1 MESNSINIGWNK
13 YETAILIDAY
23 IQVKEGKLLRKDAIA
38 DVSKRLRDRMKKIGM
53 TISDTYRNEN
63 GISLQ
68 MSAIGNAMGIE
79 SNGISHISNIFRE
92 IINLYQEDP
101 AKFNQLLSIA
111 NEIYPLIPCVT
122 SSVKLLKNDEIHY
135 NIQQE
140 LFDTIEE
147 EPEVKYTNSKIKHIL
162 ETRFLNG
169 YRLGSHIET
178 KKFLRYY
185 HEEYGYELN
194 INVEDI
200 DAVVKS
206 CGIVHESRVYLPSLM
221 LQEEVKQEL
230 VKYIDECFNDG
241 KDCIYY
247 SILFEKFH
255 NYFLDSQIYDDT
267 MLRDY
272 LYYIYLYHIGKN
284 KWYFK
289 STYFSNKNDA
299 EEDILANVVEYVKEK
314 GIIVSEDEV
323 VEGLSHLPEQSVRRA
338 FNERRNGLISCGKQQ
353 RFHID
358 NFVISNEELS
368 IVEEI
373 IEKAI
378 NLSMYISFG
387 ELLEDMRSQVPSII
401 DNNAIFTEIGI
412 RKVIAIKLEDK
423 FSFANNLISSKDNPI
438 STEDAFC
445 ALAKREYFTNDD
457 VNKLG
462 YDCDSLPNVYIDL
475 LLQYSVRINENEYV
489 TKSKVSFDIDNT
501 DKVLSRII
509 TKDYIAINDI
519 ETLSVLPDCGYPWTS
534 FLLESY
540 VFNHSELFRL
550 LHAKYFSQ
558 TISLGGIVKKASPI
572 SDFDTMVAQAV
583 IDDNI
588 TLNKDEIVNFMYDKG
603 YIAQHRYKDAPKII
617 DKVRIIKKT
626 K

>member
-1 MESNSINIGWNK
+1 MGSNSINIGWNK

-23 IQVKEGKLLRKDAIA
+23 IHVKEGKLLRKDAVA
-38 DVSKRLRDRMKKIGM
+38 QVSKRLRERMLKIGT
-53 TISDTYRNEN
+53 TISETYRNEN
-63 GISLQ
+63 GISMQ
-68 MSAIGNAMGIE
+68 MSAIGYAMGNE
-79 SNGISHISNIFRE
+79 EKGISHVSNIFRE
-92 IINLYQEDP
+92 IVKMYNEEND
-101 AKFNQLLSIA
+101 KFHQLLTIA
-111 NEIYPLIPCVT
+111 NAMYPKVLDVAHT
-122 SSVKLLKNDEIHY
+122 VKPTQKVEPYFPKLQEELKVSMVANA
-135 NIQQE
+135 
-140 LFDTIEE
+140 
-147 EPEVKYTNSKIKHIL
+147 PARYTNNKIKHIL
-162 ETRFLNG
+162 ETRFANG

-178 KKFLRYY
+178 KKLLRYY
-185 HEEYGYELN
+185 LEEYGYELN
-194 INVEDI
+194 MDMEDI
-200 DAVVKS
+200 DEDVKS
-206 CGIVHESRVYLPSLM
+206 CGIVHEKRVYLPSLM
-221 LQEEVKQEL
+221 LEEDVKQEL
-230 VKYIDECFNDG
+230 IKNIESSFNDG

-247 SILFEKFH
+247 SVLFEDFH
-255 NYFLDSQIYDDT
+255 DSFLDNQIYDEK
-267 MLRDY
+267 MLKE
-272 LYYIYLYHIGKN
+272 YLYHIGGS

-289 STYFSNKNDA
+289 PTYFSNKHNA
-299 EEDILANVVEYVKEK
+299 EENILADVIGYVKEQ
-314 GIIVSEDEV
+314 GVAVSEDEV

-338 FNERRNGLISCGKQQ
+338 FNERRTNLISCGRQT

-358 NFVISNEELS
+358 NFVLSNEELS

-412 RKVIAIKLEDK
+412 KKVIAVKLEDK
-423 FSFANNLISSKDNPI
+423 FSFVNNLISSKENPI
-438 STEDAFC
+438 STEDAYR

-475 LLQYSVRINENEYV
+475 LLQYSIRINENEYV
-489 TKSKVSFDIDNT
+489 TKSKVSFDVDKT
-501 DKVLSRII
+501 DEVLSRII

-558 TISLGGIVKKASPI
+558 TISLGGIVKKASQI
-572 SDFDTMVAQAV
+572 SDFDTMVAHAV

-588 TLNKDEIVNFMYDKG
+588 TLNKDEIVNFMYNKG

>member
-1 MESNSINIGWNK
+1 MGSNSINIGWNK

-23 IQVKEGKLLRKDAIA
+23 IHVKEGKLLRKDAVA
-38 DVSKRLRDRMKKIGM
+38 QVSKRLRERMLKIGT
-53 TISDTYRNEN
+53 TISETYRNEN
-63 GISLQ
+63 GISMQ
-68 MSAIGNAMGIE
+68 MSAIGYAMGNE
-79 SNGISHISNIFRE
+79 EKGISHVSNIFRE
-92 IINLYQEDP
+92 IVKMYNEEND
-101 AKFNQLLSIA
+101 KFHQLLTIA
-111 NEIYPLIPCVT
+111 NAMYPKVLDVAHT
-122 SSVKLLKNDEIHY
+122 VKPTQKVEPYFPKLQEELKVSMVANA
-135 NIQQE
+135 
-140 LFDTIEE
+140 
-147 EPEVKYTNSKIKHIL
+147 PARYTNNKIKYIL
-162 ETRFLNG
+162 ETRFANG

-178 KKFLRYY
+178 KKLLRYY
-185 HEEYGYELN
+185 LEEYGYELN
-194 INVEDI
+194 MDMEDI
-200 DAVVKS
+200 DEDVKS
-206 CGIVHESRVYLPSLM
+206 CGIVHEKRVYLPSLM
-221 LQEEVKQEL
+221 LEEDVKQEL
-230 VKYIDECFNDG
+230 IKNIESSFNDG

-247 SILFEKFH
+247 SVLFEDFH
-255 NYFLDSQIYDDT
+255 DSFLDNQIYDEK
-267 MLRDY
+267 MLKE
-272 LYYIYLYHIGKN
+272 YLYHIGGS

-289 STYFSNKNDA
+289 PTYFSNKHNA
-299 EEDILANVVEYVKEK
+299 EENILADVIGYVKEQ
-314 GIIVSEDEV
+314 GVAVSEDEV

-338 FNERRNGLISCGKQQ
+338 FNERRTNLISCGRQT

-358 NFVISNEELS
+358 NFVLSNEELS

-412 RKVIAIKLEDK
+412 KKVIAVKLEDK
-423 FSFANNLISSKDNPI
+423 FSFVNNLISSKENPI
-438 STEDAFC
+438 STEDAYR

-475 LLQYSVRINENEYV
+475 LLQYSIRINENEYV
-489 TKSKVSFDIDNT
+489 TKSKVSFDVDKT
-501 DKVLSRII
+501 DEVLSRII

-558 TISLGGIVKKASPI
+558 TISLGGIVKKASQI
-572 SDFDTMVAQAV
+572 SDFDTMVAHAV

-588 TLNKDEIVNFMYDKG
+588 TLNKDEIVNFMYNKG

>member
-1 MESNSINIGWNK
+1 MGSNSINIGWNK

-23 IQVKEGKLLRKDAIA
+23 VQVKEGKLLRKDAVA
-38 DVSKRLRDRMKKIGM
+38 QVSKRLRERMLKIGT
-53 TISDTYRNEN
+53 TISETYRNEN
-63 GISLQ
+63 GISMQ
-68 MSAIGNAMGIE
+68 MSAIGYAMGNE
-79 SNGISHISNIFRE
+79 EKGISHVSNIFRE
-92 IINLYQEDP
+92 IVKMYNEEND
-101 AKFNQLLSIA
+101 KFHQLLTIA
-111 NEIYPLIPCVT
+111 NAMYPKVLDVAHT
-122 SSVKLLKNDEIHY
+122 VKPTQKVEPYFPKLQEELKVSMVANA
-135 NIQQE
+135 
-140 LFDTIEE
+140 
-147 EPEVKYTNSKIKHIL
+147 PARYTNNKIKHIL
-162 ETRFLNG
+162 ETRFANG

-178 KKFLRYY
+178 KKLLRYY
-185 HEEYGYELN
+185 LEEYGYELN
-194 INVEDI
+194 MDMEDI
-200 DAVVKS
+200 DEDVKS
-206 CGIVHESRVYLPSLM
+206 CGIVHEKRVYLPSLM
-221 LQEEVKQEL
+221 LEEDVKQEL
-230 VKYIDECFNDG
+230 IKNIESSFNDG

-247 SILFEKFH
+247 SVLFEDFH
-255 NYFLDSQIYDDT
+255 DSFLDNQIYDEK
-267 MLRDY
+267 MLKE
-272 LYYIYLYHIGKN
+272 YLYHIGGS

-289 STYFSNKNDA
+289 PTYFSNKHNA
-299 EEDILANVVEYVKEK
+299 EENILADVIGYVKEQ
-314 GIIVSEDEV
+314 GVAVSEDEV

-338 FNERRNGLISCGKQQ
+338 FNERRTNLISCGRQT

-358 NFVISNEELS
+358 NFVLSNEELS

-401 DNNAIFTEIGI
+401 ENNVIFTEIGI

-423 FSFANNLISSKDNPI
+423 FSFVNNLISSKENPI
-438 STEDAFC
+438 STEDAYR

-475 LLQYSVRINENEYV
+475 LLQYSIRINENEYV
-489 TKSKVSFDIDNT
+489 TKSKVSFDVDKT
-501 DKVLSRII
+501 DEVLSRII

-572 SDFDTMVAQAV
+572 SDFDTMVAHAV

-588 TLNKDEIVNFMYDKG
+588 TLNKDEIVNFMYNKG

>member
-1 MESNSINIGWNK
+1 MGSNSINIGWNK

-23 IQVKEGKLLRKDAIA
+23 IHVKEGKLLRKDAVA
-38 DVSKRLRDRMKKIGM
+38 QVSKRLRERMLKIGT
-53 TISDTYRNEN
+53 TISETYRNEN
-63 GISLQ
+63 GISMQ
-68 MSAIGNAMGIE
+68 MSAIGYAMGNE
-79 SNGISHISNIFRE
+79 EKGISHVSNIFRE
-92 IINLYQEDP
+92 IVKMYNEEND
-101 AKFNQLLSIA
+101 KFHQLLTIA
-111 NEIYPLIPCVT
+111 NAMYPKVLDVAHT
-122 SSVKLLKNDEIHY
+122 VKPTQKVEPYFPKLQEELKVSMVANA
-135 NIQQE
+135 
-140 LFDTIEE
+140 
-147 EPEVKYTNSKIKHIL
+147 PARYTNNKIKHIL
-162 ETRFLNG
+162 ETRFANG

-178 KKFLRYY
+178 KKLLRYY
-185 HEEYGYELN
+185 LEEYGYELN
-194 INVEDI
+194 MDMEDI
-200 DAVVKS
+200 DEDVKS
-206 CGIVHESRVYLPSLM
+206 CGIVHEKRVYLPSLM
-221 LQEEVKQEL
+221 LEEDVKQEL
-230 VKYIDECFNDG
+230 IKNIESSFNDG

-247 SILFEKFH
+247 SVLFEDFH
-255 NYFLDSQIYDDT
+255 DSFLDNQIYDEK
-267 MLRDY
+267 MLKE
-272 LYYIYLYHIGKN
+272 YLYHIGGS

-289 STYFSNKNDA
+289 PTYFSNKHNA
-299 EEDILANVVEYVKEK
+299 EENILADVIGYVKEQ
-314 GIIVSEDEV
+314 GVVVSEDEV

-338 FNERRNGLISCGKQQ
+338 FNERRTNLISCGRQT

-358 NFVISNEELS
+358 NFVLSNEELS

-401 DNNAIFTEIGI
+401 ENNVIFTEIGI

-423 FSFANNLISSKDNPI
+423 FSFVNNLISSKENPI
-438 STEDAFC
+438 STEDAYR

-475 LLQYSVRINENEYV
+475 LLQYSIRINENEYV
-489 TKSKVSFDIDNT
+489 TKSKVSFDVDKT
-501 DKVLSRII
+501 DEVLSRII

-558 TISLGGIVKKASPI
+558 TISLGGIVKKASQI
-572 SDFDTMVAQAV
+572 SDFDTMVAHAV

-588 TLNKDEIVNFMYDKG
+588 TLNKDEIVNFMYNKG

>member
-1 MESNSINIGWNK
+1 MGSNSINIGWNK

-23 IQVKEGKLLRKDAIA
+23 VQVKEGKLLRKDAVA
-38 DVSKRLRDRMKKIGM
+38 QVSKRLRERMLRIGT
-53 TISDTYRNEN
+53 TISETYRNEN

-68 MSAIGNAMGIE
+68 MSAIGYAMGNE
-79 SNGISHISNIFRE
+79 ANGINHVSNIFRE
-92 IINLYQEDP
+92 IVKMYNEEND
-101 AKFNQLLSIA
+101 KFHQLLTIA
-111 NEIYPLIPCVT
+111 NAMYPKVLDVAHT
-122 SSVKLLKNDEIHY
+122 VKPTQKVEPYFPKLQEELKVSMVANA
-135 NIQQE
+135 
-140 LFDTIEE
+140 
-147 EPEVKYTNSKIKHIL
+147 PARYTNNKIKHIL
-162 ETRFLNG
+162 ETRFANG

-178 KKFLRYY
+178 KKLLRYY
-185 HEEYGYELN
+185 LEEYGYELN
-194 INVEDI
+194 MDMEDI
-200 DAVVKS
+200 DEDVKS
-206 CGIVHESRVYLPSLM
+206 CGIVHEKRVYLPSLM
-221 LQEEVKQEL
+221 LEEDVKQEL
-230 VKYIDECFNDG
+230 IKNIESSFNDG

-247 SILFEKFH
+247 SVLFEDFH
-255 NYFLDSQIYDDT
+255 DSFLDNQIYDEK
-267 MLRDY
+267 MLKE
-272 LYYIYLYHIGKN
+272 YLYHIGGS

-289 STYFSNKNDA
+289 PTYFSNKHNA
-299 EEDILANVVEYVKEK
+299 EENILADVIGYVKEQ
-314 GIIVSEDEV
+314 GVVVSEDEV

-338 FNERRNGLISCGKQQ
+338 FNERRTNLISCGRQT

-358 NFVISNEELS
+358 NFVLSNEELS

-401 DNNAIFTEIGI
+401 ENNVIFTDIGI

-423 FSFANNLISSKDNPI
+423 FSFVNNLISSKENPI
-438 STEDAFC
+438 STEDAYR

-475 LLQYSVRINENEYV
+475 LLQYSIRINENEYV
-489 TKSKVSFDIDNT
+489 TKSKVSFDVDKT
-501 DKVLSRII
+501 DEVLSRII

-572 SDFDTMVAQAV
+572 SDFDTMVAHAV

-588 TLNKDEIVNFMYDKG
+588 TLNKDEIVNFMYNKG

>member
-1 MESNSINIGWNK
+1 MGSNSINIGWNK

-23 IQVKEGKLLRKDAIA
+23 VQVKEGKLLRKDAVA
-38 DVSKRLRDRMKKIGM
+38 QVSKRLRERMLRIGT
-53 TISDTYRNEN
+53 TISETYRNEN

-68 MSAIGNAMGIE
+68 MSAIGYAMGNE
-79 SNGISHISNIFRE
+79 ANGINHVSNIFRE
-92 IINLYQEDP
+92 IVKMYNEEND
-101 AKFNQLLSIA
+101 KFHQLLTIA
-111 NEIYPLIPCVT
+111 NAMYPKVLDVAHT
-122 SSVKLLKNDEIHY
+122 VKPTQKVEPYFPKLQEELKVSMVANA
-135 NIQQE
+135 
-140 LFDTIEE
+140 
-147 EPEVKYTNSKIKHIL
+147 PARYTNNKIKHIL
-162 ETRFLNG
+162 ETRFANG

-178 KKFLRYY
+178 KKLLRYY
-185 HEEYGYELN
+185 LEEYGYELN
-194 INVEDI
+194 MDMEDI
-200 DAVVKS
+200 DEDVKS
-206 CGIVHESRVYLPSLM
+206 CGIVHEKRVYLPSLM
-221 LQEEVKQEL
+221 LEEDVKQEL
-230 VKYIDECFNDG
+230 IKNIESSFNDG

-247 SILFEKFH
+247 SVLFEDFH
-255 NYFLDSQIYDDT
+255 DSFLDNQIYDEK
-267 MLRDY
+267 MLKEY
-272 LYYIYLYHIGKN
+272 LYYIGGN

-289 STYFSNKNDA
+289 PTYFSNKHNA
-299 EEDILANVVEYVKEK
+299 EENILADVIGYVKEQ
-314 GIIVSEDEV
+314 GVAVSEDEV

-338 FNERRNGLISCGKQQ
+338 FNERRTNLISCGRQT

-401 DNNAIFTEIGI
+401 ENNVIFTEIGI

-423 FSFANNLISSKDNPI
+423 FSFVNNLISSKENPI
-438 STEDAFC
+438 STEDAYR

-475 LLQYSVRINENEYV
+475 LLQYSIRINENEYV
-489 TKSKVSFDIDNT
+489 TKSKVSFDVDKT
-501 DKVLSRII
+501 DEVLSRII

-558 TISLGGIVKKASPI
+558 TISLGGIVKKASTI
-572 SDFDTMVAQAV
+572 SDFDTMVAHAV

-588 TLNKDEIVNFMYDKG
+588 TLNKDEIVNFMYNKG

>member
-1 MESNSINIGWNK
+1 MGSNSINIGWNK

-23 IQVKEGKLLRKDAIA
+23 IHVKEGKLLRKDAVA
-38 DVSKRLRDRMKKIGM
+38 QVSKRLRERMLRIGT
-53 TISDTYRNEN
+53 TISETYRNEN
-63 GISLQ
+63 GISMQ
-68 MSAIGNAMGIE
+68 MSAIGYAMGNE
-79 SNGISHISNIFRE
+79 EKGISHVSNIFRE
-92 IINLYQEDP
+92 IVMMYNEEND
-101 AKFNQLLSIA
+101 KFHQLLTIA
-111 NEIYPLIPCVT
+111 NAMYPKALDIAHTVKPSQKVEYFPKLQEELKA
-122 SSVKLLKNDEIHY
+122 SVVAEAPVRYI
-135 NIQQE
+135 
-140 LFDTIEE
+140 
-147 EPEVKYTNSKIKHIL
+147 NSKIKHIL
-162 ETRFLNG
+162 ETRFANG
-169 YRLGSHIET
+169 YRLGSRIET
-178 KKFLRYY
+178 KKLLRYY
-185 HEEYGYELN
+185 QEEYGYELN
-194 INVEDI
+194 LDMEDI
-200 DAVVKS
+200 DEDVKS
-206 CGIVHESRVYLPSLM
+206 CGIVHETRVYLPSLM
-221 LQEEVKQEL
+221 LKEDVKQEL
-230 VKYIDECFNDG
+230 IKNIESSFNDG

-247 SILFEKFH
+247 SVLFEDFH
-255 NYFLDSQIYDDT
+255 DSFLDNQIYDEK
-267 MLRDY
+267 MLKE
-272 LYYIYLYHIGKN
+272 YLYHIGGN

-289 STYFSNKNDA
+289 STYFSNKHNA
-299 EEDILANVVEYVKEK
+299 EANILADVIEYVKEQ
-314 GIIVSEDEV
+314 GIVVSEDDV
-323 VEGLSHLPEQSVRRA
+323 VEGLSHLPEQTVRRA
-338 FNERRNGLISCGKQQ
+338 FNERKTGLISSGRQL

-401 DNNAIFTEIGI
+401 ENNAIFTEIGI

-423 FSFANNLISSKDNPI
+423 FSFVNNLISSKENPI
-438 STEDAFC
+438 SIEDAYR
-445 ALAKREYFTNDD
+445 ALVKREYFTNDD

-475 LLQYSVRINENEYV
+475 LLQYCIRINENEYV
-489 TKSKVSFDIDNT
+489 TNSKVSFDVNKT
-501 DKVLSRII
+501 DEVLSRII

-572 SDFDTMVAQAV
+572 SDFDTMVAHAV

-588 TLNKDEIVNFMYDKG
+588 TLNKDEIVNYMYDKG

>member
-1 MESNSINIGWNK
+1 MGSNSINIGWNK

-23 IQVKEGKLLRKDAIA
+23 IHVKEGKLLRKDAVA
-38 DVSKRLRDRMKKIGM
+38 QVSKRLRERMLKIGT
-53 TISDTYRNEN
+53 TISETYRNEN
-63 GISLQ
+63 GISMQ
-68 MSAIGNAMGIE
+68 MSAIGYAMGNE
-79 SNGISHISNIFRE
+79 EKGISHVSNIFRE
-92 IINLYQEDP
+92 IVKMYNEEND
-101 AKFNQLLSIA
+101 KFHQLLTIA
-111 NEIYPLIPCVT
+111 NAMYPKVLDVAHT
-122 SSVKLLKNDEIHY
+122 VKPTQKVEPYFPKLQEELKVSMVANA
-135 NIQQE
+135 
-140 LFDTIEE
+140 
-147 EPEVKYTNSKIKHIL
+147 PARYTNNKIKHIL
-162 ETRFLNG
+162 ETRFANG

-178 KKFLRYY
+178 KKLLRYY
-185 HEEYGYELN
+185 LEEYGYELN
-194 INVEDI
+194 MDMEDI
-200 DAVVKS
+200 DEDVKS
-206 CGIVHESRVYLPSLM
+206 CGIVHEKRVYLPSLM
-221 LQEEVKQEL
+221 LEEDVKQEL
-230 VKYIDECFNDG
+230 IKNIESSFNDG

-247 SILFEKFH
+247 SVLFEDLH
-255 NYFLDSQIYDDT
+255 DSFLDNQIYDEK
-267 MLRDY
+267 MLKE
-272 LYYIYLYHIGKN
+272 YLYHIGGS

-289 STYFSNKNDA
+289 PTYFSNKHNA
-299 EEDILANVVEYVKEK
+299 EENILADVIGYVKEQ
-314 GIIVSEDEV
+314 GVAVSEDEV

-338 FNERRNGLISCGKQQ
+338 FNERRTNLISCGRQT

-358 NFVISNEELS
+358 NFVLSNEELS

-412 RKVIAIKLEDK
+412 KKVIAVKLEDK
-423 FSFANNLISSKDNPI
+423 FSFVNNLISSKENPI
-438 STEDAFC
+438 STEDAYR

-475 LLQYSVRINENEYV
+475 LLQYSIRINENEYV
-489 TKSKVSFDIDNT
+489 TKSKVSFDVDKT
-501 DKVLSRII
+501 DEVLSRII

-572 SDFDTMVAQAV
+572 SDFDTMVAHAV

-588 TLNKDEIVNFMYDKG
+588 TLNKDEIVNFMYNKG

>member
-1 MESNSINIGWNK
+1 MANNSINIAWNK
-13 YETAILIDAY
+13 YETAILIDTY
-23 IQVKEGKLLRKDAIA
+23 IQVKEGKLLRKDAVA
-38 DVSKRLRDRMKKIGM
+38 GVSKRLRDRMIKIGM

-68 MSAIGNAMGIE
+68 LSAIGCAMGTE
-79 SNGISHISNIFRE
+79 SNGISHVSNIFRE
-92 IINLYQEDP
+92 IIELYREDY

-111 NEIYPLIPCVT
+111 NVMYPLAAGAVPNVT
-122 SSVKLLKNDEIHY
+122 PIHEVAY
-135 NIQQE
+135 FSNKQKDSQDSIVAE
-140 LFDTIEE
+140 L
-147 EPEVKYTNSKIKHIL
+147 PVRYVNSKIKHIL
-162 ETRFLNG
+162 ETRFANG
-169 YRLGSHIET
+169 YRLGSRIET
-178 KKFLRYY
+178 KKLLRYY
-185 HEEYGYELN
+185 QEEYGYDLN
-194 INVEDI
+194 MEMEDI
-200 DAVVKS
+200 DEDVKS
-206 CGIVHESRVYLPSLM
+206 CGIVHETRVYLPSLM
-221 LQEEVKQEL
+221 LKEDVKKEL
-230 VKYIDECFNDG
+230 IKNIESSFNEG

-247 SILFEKFH
+247 SVLFEEFH
-255 NYFLDSQIYDDT
+255 DSFLDNQIYDEK
-267 MLRDY
+267 MLKE
-272 LYYIYLYHIGKN
+272 YLYHIGGN

-289 STYFSNKNDA
+289 LTYFSNKHNA
-299 EEDILANVVEYVKEK
+299 EANILADVMEYVKEQ
-314 GIIVSEDEV
+314 GIVVSEDEV
-323 VEGLSHLPEQSVRRA
+323 VGGLSHLPEQAVRRA
-338 FNERRNGLISCGKQQ
+338 FNERKTGLIGCGRQQ

-368 IVEEI
+368 IVEGI

-401 DNNAIFTEIGI
+401 ENNAIFTEIGI

-423 FSFANNLISSKDNPI
+423 FSFVNNLISSKENPI
-438 STEDAFC
+438 STEDAYR

-489 TKSKVSFDIDNT
+489 TKSKVSFDVSKIDE
-501 DKVLSRII
+501 VLSRII

-572 SDFDTMVAQAV
+572 SDFETMVAHAV

-588 TLNKDEIVNFMYDKG
+588 TLKKDDIVNYMYNKG

>member
-1 MESNSINIGWNK
+1 MGSNSINIGWNK

-23 IQVKEGKLLRKDAIA
+23 IHVKEGKLLRKDAVA
-38 DVSKRLRDRMKKIGM
+38 QVSKRLRERMLKIGT
-53 TISDTYRNEN
+53 TISETYRNEN
-63 GISLQ
+63 GISMQ
-68 MSAIGNAMGIE
+68 MSAIGYAMGNE
-79 SNGISHISNIFRE
+79 EKGISHVSNIFRE
-92 IINLYQEDP
+92 IVKMYNEEND
-101 AKFNQLLSIA
+101 KFHQLLTIA
-111 NEIYPLIPCVT
+111 NAMYPKVLDVAHT
-122 SSVKLLKNDEIHY
+122 VKPTQKVEPYFPKLQEELKVSMVANA
-135 NIQQE
+135 
-140 LFDTIEE
+140 
-147 EPEVKYTNSKIKHIL
+147 PARYTNNKIKHIL
-162 ETRFLNG
+162 ETRFANG

-178 KKFLRYY
+178 KKLLRYY
-185 HEEYGYELN
+185 LEEYGYELN
-194 INVEDI
+194 MDMEDI
-200 DAVVKS
+200 DEDVKS
-206 CGIVHESRVYLPSLM
+206 CGIVHEKRVYLPSLM
-221 LQEEVKQEL
+221 LEEDVKQEL
-230 VKYIDECFNDG
+230 IKNIESSFNDG

-247 SILFEKFH
+247 SVLFEDFH
-255 NYFLDSQIYDDT
+255 DSFLDNQIYDEK
-267 MLRDY
+267 MLKE
-272 LYYIYLYHIGKN
+272 YLYHIGGS

-289 STYFSNKNDA
+289 PTYFSNKHNA
-299 EEDILANVVEYVKEK
+299 EENILADVIGYVKEQ
-314 GIIVSEDEV
+314 GVVVSEDEV

-338 FNERRNGLISCGKQQ
+338 FNERRTNLISCGRQT

-358 NFVISNEELS
+358 NFVLSNEELS

-412 RKVIAIKLEDK
+412 KKVIAVKLEDK
-423 FSFANNLISSKDNPI
+423 FSFVNNLISSKENPI
-438 STEDAFC
+438 STEDAYR

-475 LLQYSVRINENEYV
+475 LLQYSIRINENEYV
-489 TKSKVSFDIDNT
+489 TKSKVSFDVDKT
-501 DKVLSRII
+501 DEVLSRII

-572 SDFDTMVAQAV
+572 SDFDTMVAHAV

-588 TLNKDEIVNFMYDKG
+588 TLNKDEIVNFMYNKG

>member
-1 MESNSINIGWNK
+1 M
-13 YETAILIDAY
+13 L
-23 IQVKEGKLLRKDAIA
+23 
-38 DVSKRLRDRMKKIGM
+38 KIGT
-53 TISDTYRNEN
+53 TISETYRNEN

-68 MSAIGNAMGIE
+68 MSAIGYAMGNE
-79 SNGISHISNIFRE
+79 ANGINHVSNIFRE
-92 IINLYQEDP
+92 IVKMYNEEND
-101 AKFNQLLSIA
+101 KFHQLLTIA
-111 NEIYPLIPCVT
+111 NAMYPKALDVAHI
-122 SSVKLLKNDEIHY
+122 VKPTQKVDYFPNLQEELKVSMVANA
-135 NIQQE
+135 
-140 LFDTIEE
+140 
-147 EPEVKYTNSKIKHIL
+147 PARYTNNKIKHIL
-162 ETRFLNG
+162 ETRFANG

-178 KKFLRYY
+178 KKLLRYY
-185 HEEYGYELN
+185 LEEYGYELN
-194 INVEDI
+194 MDMEDI
-200 DAVVKS
+200 DEDVKS
-206 CGIVHESRVYLPSLM
+206 CGIVHEKRVYLPSLM
-221 LQEEVKQEL
+221 LEEDVKQEL
-230 VKYIDECFNDG
+230 IKNIESSFNDG

-247 SILFEKFH
+247 SVLFEDFH
-255 NYFLDSQIYDDT
+255 DSFLDNQIYDEK
-267 MLRDY
+267 MLKE
-272 LYYIYLYHIGKN
+272 YLYHIGGS

-289 STYFSNKNDA
+289 PTYFSNKHNA
-299 EEDILANVVEYVKEK
+299 EENILADVIGYVKEQ
-314 GIIVSEDEV
+314 GVAVSEDEV

-338 FNERRNGLISCGKQQ
+338 FNERRTNLISCGRQT

-358 NFVISNEELS
+358 NFVLSNEELS

-412 RKVIAIKLEDK
+412 KKVIAVKLEDK
-423 FSFANNLISSKDNPI
+423 FSFVNNLISSKENPI
-438 STEDAFC
+438 STEDAYR

-475 LLQYSVRINENEYV
+475 LLQYSIRINENEYV
-489 TKSKVSFDIDNT
+489 TKSKVSFDVDKT
-501 DKVLSRII
+501 DEVLSRII

-572 SDFDTMVAQAV
+572 SDFDMMVAHAV

-588 TLNKDEIVNFMYDKG
+588 TLNKDEIVNFMYNKG

>member
-1 MESNSINIGWNK
+1 MGSNSINIGWNK

-23 IQVKEGKLLRKDAIA
+23 IHVKEGKLLRKDAVA
-38 DVSKRLRDRMKKIGM
+38 QVSKRLRERMLKIGT
-53 TISDTYRNEN
+53 TISETYRNEN
-63 GISLQ
+63 GISMQ
-68 MSAIGNAMGIE
+68 MSAIGYAMGNE
-79 SNGISHISNIFRE
+79 EKGISHVSNIFRE
-92 IINLYQEDP
+92 IVKMYNEEND
-101 AKFNQLLSIA
+101 KFHQLLTIA
-111 NEIYPLIPCVT
+111 NAMYPKALDVAHT
-122 SSVKLLKNDEIHY
+122 VKPTQKVEPYFPKLQEELKVSMVANA
-135 NIQQE
+135 
-140 LFDTIEE
+140 
-147 EPEVKYTNSKIKHIL
+147 PARYTNNKIKHIL
-162 ETRFLNG
+162 ETRFANG

-178 KKFLRYY
+178 KKLLRYY
-185 HEEYGYELN
+185 LEEYGYELN
-194 INVEDI
+194 MDMEDI
-200 DAVVKS
+200 DEDVKS
-206 CGIVHESRVYLPSLM
+206 CGIVHEKRVYLPSLM
-221 LQEEVKQEL
+221 LEEDVKQEL
-230 VKYIDECFNDG
+230 IKNIESSFNDG

-247 SILFEKFH
+247 SVLFEDFH
-255 NYFLDSQIYDDT
+255 DSFLDNQIYDEK
-267 MLRDY
+267 MLKE
-272 LYYIYLYHIGKN
+272 YLYHIGGS

-289 STYFSNKNDA
+289 PTYFSNKHNA
-299 EEDILANVVEYVKEK
+299 EENILADVIGYVKEQ
-314 GIIVSEDEV
+314 GVAVSEDEV

-338 FNERRNGLISCGKQQ
+338 FNERRTNLISCGRQT

-358 NFVISNEELS
+358 NFVLSNEELS

-412 RKVIAIKLEDK
+412 KKVIAVKLEDK
-423 FSFANNLISSKDNPI
+423 FSFVNNLISSKENPI
-438 STEDAFC
+438 STEDAYR

-475 LLQYSVRINENEYV
+475 LLQYSIRINENEYV
-489 TKSKVSFDIDNT
+489 TKSKVSFDVDKT
-501 DKVLSRII
+501 DEVLSRII

-572 SDFDTMVAQAV
+572 SDFDTMVAHAV

-588 TLNKDEIVNFMYDKG
+588 TLNKDEIVNFMYNKG

>member
-1 MESNSINIGWNK
+1 MGSNSINIGWNK

-23 IQVKEGKLLRKDAIA
+23 IQVKEGKLLRKDAVA
-38 DVSKRLRDRMKKIGM
+38 QVSKRLRERMLRIGT
-53 TISDTYRNEN
+53 TISETYRNEN
-63 GISLQ
+63 GISMQ
-68 MSAIGNAMGIE
+68 MSAIGYAMGNE
-79 SNGISHISNIFRE
+79 ANGINHVSNIFRE
-92 IINLYQEDP
+92 IVKMYNEEND
-101 AKFNQLLSIA
+101 KFHQLLSIA
-111 NEIYPLIPCVT
+111 NAMYPKVLDVAHT
-122 SSVKLLKNDEIHY
+122 VKPTQKVEPYFPKL
-135 NIQQE
+135 QE
-140 LFDTIEE
+140 
-147 EPEVKYTNSKIKHIL
+147 EVKVSMVANAPARYTNNKIKHIL
-162 ETRFLNG
+162 ETRFANG

-178 KKFLRYY
+178 KKLLRYY
-185 HEEYGYELN
+185 LEEYGYELN
-194 INVEDI
+194 MDMEDI
-200 DAVVKS
+200 DEDVKS
-206 CGIVHESRVYLPSLM
+206 CGIVHEKRVYLPSLM
-221 LQEEVKQEL
+221 LEEDVKQEL
-230 VKYIDECFNDG
+230 IKNIESSFNDG

-247 SILFEKFH
+247 SVLFEDFH
-255 NYFLDSQIYDDT
+255 DSFLDNQIYDEK
-267 MLRDY
+267 MLKE
-272 LYYIYLYHIGKN
+272 YLYHIGGS

-289 STYFSNKNDA
+289 PTYFSNKHNA
-299 EEDILANVVEYVKEK
+299 EENILADVIGYVKEQ
-314 GIIVSEDEV
+314 GVAVSEDEV

-338 FNERRNGLISCGKQQ
+338 FNERRTDLISCGRQT

-401 DNNAIFTEIGI
+401 ENNVIFTEIGI

-423 FSFANNLISSKDNPI
+423 FSFVNNLISSKENPI
-438 STEDAFC
+438 STEDAYR

-475 LLQYSVRINENEYV
+475 LLQYSIRINENEYV
-489 TKSKVSFDIDNT
+489 TKSKVSFDVDKT
-501 DKVLSRII
+501 DEVLSRII

-572 SDFDTMVAQAV
+572 SDFDTMVAHAV

-588 TLNKDEIVNFMYDKG
+588 TLNKDEIVNFMYNKG

>member
-1 MESNSINIGWNK
+1 MGSNSINIGWNK

-23 IQVKEGKLLRKDAIA
+23 VQVKEGKLLRKDAVA
-38 DVSKRLRDRMKKIGM
+38 QVSKRLRERMLKIGT
-53 TISDTYRNEN
+53 TISETYRNEN

-68 MSAIGNAMGIE
+68 MSAIGYAMGNE
-79 SNGISHISNIFRE
+79 ANGINHVSNIFRE
-92 IINLYQEDP
+92 IVKMYNEEND
-101 AKFNQLLSIA
+101 KFHQLLTIA
-111 NEIYPLIPCVT
+111 NAMYPKALDVAHT
-122 SSVKLLKNDEIHY
+122 VKPTQKVEPYFPKLQEELKVSMVANA
-135 NIQQE
+135 
-140 LFDTIEE
+140 
-147 EPEVKYTNSKIKHIL
+147 PARYTNNKIKHIL
-162 ETRFLNG
+162 ETRFANG

-178 KKFLRYY
+178 KKLLRYY
-185 HEEYGYELN
+185 LEEYGYELN
-194 INVEDI
+194 MDMEDI
-200 DAVVKS
+200 DEDVKS
-206 CGIVHESRVYLPSLM
+206 CGIVHEKRVYLPSLM
-221 LQEEVKQEL
+221 LEEDVKQEL
-230 VKYIDECFNDG
+230 IKNIESSFNDG

-247 SILFEKFH
+247 SVLFEDFH
-255 NYFLDSQIYDDT
+255 DSFLDNQIYDEK
-267 MLRDY
+267 MLKE
-272 LYYIYLYHIGKN
+272 YLYHIGGS

-289 STYFSNKNDA
+289 PTYFSNKHNA
-299 EEDILANVVEYVKEK
+299 EENILADVIGYVKEQ
-314 GIIVSEDEV
+314 GVAVSEDEV

-338 FNERRNGLISCGKQQ
+338 FNERRTNLISCGRQT

-358 NFVISNEELS
+358 NFVLSNEELS

-412 RKVIAIKLEDK
+412 KKVIAVKLEDK
-423 FSFANNLISSKDNPI
+423 FSFVNNLISSKENPI
-438 STEDAFC
+438 STEDAYR

-475 LLQYSVRINENEYV
+475 LLQYSIRINENEYV
-489 TKSKVSFDIDNT
+489 TKSKVSFDVDKT
-501 DKVLSRII
+501 DEVLSRII

-572 SDFDTMVAQAV
+572 SDFDTMVAHAV

-588 TLNKDEIVNFMYDKG
+588 TLNKDEIVNFMYNKG

>member
-1 MESNSINIGWNK
+1 MGSNSINIGWNK

-23 IQVKEGKLLRKDAIA
+23 IHVKEGKLLRKDAVA
-38 DVSKRLRDRMKKIGM
+38 QVSKRLRERMLKIGT
-53 TISDTYRNEN
+53 TISETYRNEN
-63 GISLQ
+63 GISMQ
-68 MSAIGNAMGIE
+68 MSAIGYAMGNE
-79 SNGISHISNIFRE
+79 EKGISHVSNIFRE
-92 IINLYQEDP
+92 IVKMYNEEND
-101 AKFNQLLSIA
+101 KFHQLLTIA
-111 NEIYPLIPCVT
+111 NAMYPKVLDVAHT
-122 SSVKLLKNDEIHY
+122 VKPTQKVEPYFPKLQEELKVSMVANA
-135 NIQQE
+135 
-140 LFDTIEE
+140 
-147 EPEVKYTNSKIKHIL
+147 PARYTNNKIKHIL
-162 ETRFLNG
+162 ETRFANG

-178 KKFLRYY
+178 KKLLRYY
-185 HEEYGYELN
+185 LEEYGYELN
-194 INVEDI
+194 MDMEDI
-200 DAVVKS
+200 DEDVKS
-206 CGIVHESRVYLPSLM
+206 CGIVHEKRVYLPSLM
-221 LQEEVKQEL
+221 LEEDVKQEL
-230 VKYIDECFNDG
+230 IKNIESSFNDG

-247 SILFEKFH
+247 SVLFEDFH
-255 NYFLDSQIYDDT
+255 DSFLDNQIYDEK
-267 MLRDY
+267 MLKEY
-272 LYYIYLYHIGKN
+272 LYYLGGN

-289 STYFSNKNDA
+289 PTYFSNKHNA
-299 EEDILANVVEYVKEK
+299 EENILADVIGYVKEQ
-314 GIIVSEDEV
+314 GVAVSEDEV

-338 FNERRNGLISCGKQQ
+338 FNERRTNLISCGRQT

-358 NFVISNEELS
+358 NFVLSNEELS

-412 RKVIAIKLEDK
+412 KKVIAVKLEDK
-423 FSFANNLISSKDNPI
+423 FSFVNNLISSKENPI
-438 STEDAFC
+438 STEDAYR

-475 LLQYSVRINENEYV
+475 LLQYSIRINENEYV
-489 TKSKVSFDIDNT
+489 TKSKVSFDVDKT
-501 DKVLSRII
+501 DEVLSRII

-572 SDFDTMVAQAV
+572 SDFDTMVAHAV

-588 TLNKDEIVNFMYDKG
+588 TLNKDEIVNFMYNKG

>member
-1 MESNSINIGWNK
+1 MGSNSINIGWNK

-23 IQVKEGKLLRKDAIA
+23 VQVKEGKLLRKDAVA
-38 DVSKRLRDRMKKIGM
+38 QVSKRLRERMLRIGT
-53 TISDTYRNEN
+53 TISETYRNEN

-68 MSAIGNAMGIE
+68 MSAIGYAMGNE
-79 SNGISHISNIFRE
+79 ANGINHVSNIFRE
-92 IINLYQEDP
+92 IVKMYNEEND
-101 AKFNQLLSIA
+101 KFHQLLTIA
-111 NEIYPLIPCVT
+111 NAMYPKALDVAHT
-122 SSVKLLKNDEIHY
+122 VKPTQKVDYFPNLQEELKVSMVANA
-135 NIQQE
+135 
-140 LFDTIEE
+140 
-147 EPEVKYTNSKIKHIL
+147 PARYTNNKIKHIL
-162 ETRFLNG
+162 ETRFANG

-178 KKFLRYY
+178 KKLLRYY
-185 HEEYGYELN
+185 LEEYGYELN
-194 INVEDI
+194 MDMEDI
-200 DAVVKS
+200 DEDVKS
-206 CGIVHESRVYLPSLM
+206 CGIVHEKRVYLPSLM
-221 LQEEVKQEL
+221 LEEDVKQEL
-230 VKYIDECFNDG
+230 IKNIESSFNDG

-247 SILFEKFH
+247 SVLFEDFH
-255 NYFLDSQIYDDT
+255 DSFLDNQIYDEK
-267 MLRDY
+267 MLKG
-272 LYYIYLYHIGKN
+272 YLYHIGGS

-289 STYFSNKNDA
+289 PTYFSNKHNA
-299 EEDILANVVEYVKEK
+299 EENILADVIGYVKEQ
-314 GIIVSEDEV
+314 GVAVSEDEV

-338 FNERRNGLISCGKQQ
+338 FNERRTNLISCGRQT

-358 NFVISNEELS
+358 NFVLSNEELS

-412 RKVIAIKLEDK
+412 KKVIAVKLEDK
-423 FSFANNLISSKDNPI
+423 FSFVNNLISSKENPI
-438 STEDAFC
+438 STEDAYR

-475 LLQYSVRINENEYV
+475 LLQYSIRINENEYV
-489 TKSKVSFDIDNT
+489 TKSKVSFDVDKT
-501 DKVLSRII
+501 DEVLSRII

-550 LHAKYFSQ
+550 FHAKYFSQ

-572 SDFDTMVAQAV
+572 SNFDTMVAHAV

-588 TLNKDEIVNFMYDKG
+588 TINKDEIVSFMYDKG

-617 DKVRIIKKT
+617 DKIRIIKKT

>member
-1 MESNSINIGWNK
+1 MGSHSIKIGWNK
-13 YETAILIDAY
+13 YETAILIDSY
-23 IQVKEGKLLRKDAIA
+23 VQVKEGKLSRKEAIA
-38 DVSKRLRDRMKKIGM
+38 TVSKRLRARMIKIGM

-63 GISLQ
+63 GISIQ
-68 MSAIGNAMGIE
+68 MAAIEFCFTNGEKGINHV
-79 SNGISHISNIFRE
+79 SNMFRE
-92 IINLYQEDP
+92 IIEMYQENYP
-101 AKFNQLLSIA
+101 KYSQLLSIA
-111 NEIYPLIPCVT
+111 NVMYPLASAVT
-122 SSVKLLKNDEIHY
+122 ANMKPMHDVDLHSNVQKGSQALMVAEAPY
-135 NIQQE
+135 
-140 LFDTIEE
+140 
-147 EPEVKYTNSKIKHIL
+147 KYVNSKIKHIL
-162 ETRFLNG
+162 ETRFANG

-178 KKFLRYY
+178 KKLLKY
-185 HEEYGYELN
+185 HLEEYGYELN
-194 INVEDI
+194 MEMEDI
-200 DAVVKS
+200 DEDVKS
-206 CGIVHESRVYLPSLM
+206 CGIVHEKRVYLPSLM
-221 LQEEVKQEL
+221 LQEKVKQKL
-230 VKYIDECFNDG
+230 IKYIKSCFNEG
-241 KDCIYY
+241 KECIYY
-247 SILFEKFH
+247 SVLFEDFH
-255 NYFLDSQIYDDT
+255 ESFLDTQIYNEK
-267 MLRDY
+267 MLKEY
-272 LYYIYLYHIGKN
+272 LYYIGGN

-289 STYFSNKNDA
+289 PTYFSSKHNA
-299 EEDILANVVEYVKEK
+299 EENILAEVIGYVKEQ
-314 GIIVSEDEV
+314 GVVVSEDEV
-323 VEGLSHLPEQSVRRA
+323 VEGLSHLPEQAVRRA
-338 FNERRNGLISCGKQQ
+338 FNERNTCLISSGRQM

-378 NLSMYISFG
+378 NLSVYISFR
-387 ELLEDMRSQVPSII
+387 ELLEDMRLQVPSII
-401 DNNAIFTEIGI
+401 ENNAVFSEIGI

-423 FSFANNLISSKDNPI
+423 FSFVNNLISSKENPI
-438 STEDAFC
+438 STEDAYR

-462 YDCDSLPNVYIDL
+462 YDCDSLPNIYIDL
-475 LLQYSVRINENEYV
+475 LLQYCIRINENEYV
-489 TKSKVSFDIDNT
+489 TKSKVSFDVDKT
-501 DKVLSRII
+501 DEVLSRII

-550 LHAKYFSQ
+550 LHAKYFNQ

-588 TLNKDEIVNFMYDKG
+588 SINKDEIVNYMYDKG

>member
-1 MESNSINIGWNK
+1 MGSNSINIGWNK

-23 IQVKEGKLLRKDAIA
+23 IHVKEGKLLRKDAVA
-38 DVSKRLRDRMKKIGM
+38 QVSKRLRERMLRIGT
-53 TISDTYRNEN
+53 TISETYRNEN

-68 MSAIGNAMGIE
+68 MSAIGYAMGNE
-79 SNGISHISNIFRE
+79 ANGINHVSNIFRE
-92 IINLYQEDP
+92 IVKMYNEEND
-101 AKFNQLLSIA
+101 KFHQLLTIA
-111 NEIYPLIPCVT
+111 NAMYPKVLDVAHT
-122 SSVKLLKNDEIHY
+122 VKPTQKVEPYFPKLQEELKVSMVANA
-135 NIQQE
+135 
-140 LFDTIEE
+140 
-147 EPEVKYTNSKIKHIL
+147 PARYTNNKIKHIL
-162 ETRFLNG
+162 ETRFANG

-178 KKFLRYY
+178 KKLLRYY
-185 HEEYGYELN
+185 LEEYGYELN
-194 INVEDI
+194 MDMEDI
-200 DAVVKS
+200 DEDVKS
-206 CGIVHESRVYLPSLM
+206 CGIVHEKRVYLPSLM
-221 LQEEVKQEL
+221 LEEDVKQEL
-230 VKYIDECFNDG
+230 IKNIESSFNDG

-247 SILFEKFH
+247 SVLFEDFH
-255 NYFLDSQIYDDT
+255 DSFLDNQIYDEK
-267 MLRDY
+267 MLKEY
-272 LYYIYLYHIGKN
+272 LYYIGGN

-289 STYFSNKNDA
+289 PTYFSNKHNA
-299 EEDILANVVEYVKEK
+299 EENILADVIGYVKEQ
-314 GIIVSEDEV
+314 GVAVSEDEV

-338 FNERRNGLISCGKQQ
+338 FNERRTNLISCGRQT

-401 DNNAIFTEIGI
+401 ENNVIFTEIGI

-423 FSFANNLISSKDNPI
+423 FSFVNNLISSKENPI
-438 STEDAFC
+438 STEDAYR

-475 LLQYSVRINENEYV
+475 LLQYSIRINENEYV
-489 TKSKVSFDIDNT
+489 TKSKVSFDVDKT
-501 DKVLSRII
+501 DEVLSRII

-572 SDFDTMVAQAV
+572 SDFDTMVAHAV

-588 TLNKDEIVNFMYDKG
+588 TLNKDEIVNFMYNKG

>member
-1 MESNSINIGWNK
+1 MGSNSINIGWNK

-23 IQVKEGKLLRKDAIA
+23 IHVKEGKLLRKDAVA
-38 DVSKRLRDRMKKIGM
+38 QVSKRLRERMLKIGT
-53 TISDTYRNEN
+53 TISETYRNEN
-63 GISLQ
+63 GISMQ
-68 MSAIGNAMGIE
+68 MSAIGYAMGNE
-79 SNGISHISNIFRE
+79 EKGISHVSNIFRE
-92 IINLYQEDP
+92 IVKMYNEEND
-101 AKFNQLLSIA
+101 KFHQLLTIA
-111 NEIYPLIPCVT
+111 NAMYPKVLDVAHT
-122 SSVKLLKNDEIHY
+122 VKPTQKVEPYFPKLQEELKVSMVANA
-135 NIQQE
+135 
-140 LFDTIEE
+140 
-147 EPEVKYTNSKIKHIL
+147 PARYTNNKIKHIL
-162 ETRFLNG
+162 ETRFANG

-178 KKFLRYY
+178 KKLLRYY
-185 HEEYGYELN
+185 LEEYGYELN
-194 INVEDI
+194 MDMEDI
-200 DAVVKS
+200 DEDVKS
-206 CGIVHESRVYLPSLM
+206 CGIVHEKRVYLPSFM
-221 LQEEVKQEL
+221 LEEDVKQEL
-230 VKYIDECFNDG
+230 IKNIESSFNDG

-247 SILFEKFH
+247 SVLFEDFH
-255 NYFLDSQIYDDT
+255 DSFLDNQIYDEK
-267 MLRDY
+267 MLKE
-272 LYYIYLYHIGKN
+272 YLYHIGGS

-289 STYFSNKNDA
+289 PTYFSNKHNA
-299 EEDILANVVEYVKEK
+299 EENILADVIGYVKEQ
-314 GIIVSEDEV
+314 GVAVSEDEV

-338 FNERRNGLISCGKQQ
+338 FNERRTNLISCGRQT

-358 NFVISNEELS
+358 NFVLLNEELS

-412 RKVIAIKLEDK
+412 KKVIAVKLEDK
-423 FSFANNLISSKDNPI
+423 FSFVNNLISSKENPI
-438 STEDAFC
+438 STEDAYR

-475 LLQYSVRINENEYV
+475 LLQYSIRINENEYV
-489 TKSKVSFDIDNT
+489 TKSKVSFDVDKT
-501 DKVLSRII
+501 DEVLSRII

-572 SDFDTMVAQAV
+572 SDFDTMVAHAV

-588 TLNKDEIVNFMYDKG
+588 TLNKDEIVNFMYNKG

>member
-1 MESNSINIGWNK
+1 MGSNSINIGWNK

-23 IQVKEGKLLRKDAIA
+23 VQVKEGKLLRKDAVA
-38 DVSKRLRDRMKKIGM
+38 QVSKRLRERMLRIGT
-53 TISDTYRNEN
+53 TISETYRNEN

-68 MSAIGNAMGIE
+68 MSAIGYAMGNE
-79 SNGISHISNIFRE
+79 ANGINHVSNIFRE
-92 IINLYQEDP
+92 IVKMYNEEND
-101 AKFNQLLSIA
+101 KFHQLLTIA
-111 NEIYPLIPCVT
+111 NAMYPKVLDVAHT
-122 SSVKLLKNDEIHY
+122 VKPTQKVEPYFPKLQEELKVSMVANA
-135 NIQQE
+135 
-140 LFDTIEE
+140 
-147 EPEVKYTNSKIKHIL
+147 PARYTNNKIKHIL
-162 ETRFLNG
+162 ETRFANG

-178 KKFLRYY
+178 KKLLRYY
-185 HEEYGYELN
+185 LEEYGYELN
-194 INVEDI
+194 MDMEDI
-200 DAVVKS
+200 DEDVKS
-206 CGIVHESRVYLPSLM
+206 CGIVHEKRVYLPSLM
-221 LQEEVKQEL
+221 LEEDVKQEL
-230 VKYIDECFNDG
+230 IKNIESSFNDG

-247 SILFEKFH
+247 SVLFEDVH
-255 NYFLDSQIYDDT
+255 DSFLDNQIYDEK
-267 MLRDY
+267 MLKE
-272 LYYIYLYHIGKN
+272 YLYHIGGS

-289 STYFSNKNDA
+289 PTYFSNKHNA
-299 EEDILANVVEYVKEK
+299 EENILADVIGYVKEQ
-314 GIIVSEDEV
+314 GVVVSEDEV

-338 FNERRNGLISCGKQQ
+338 FNERRTNLISCGRQT

-358 NFVISNEELS
+358 NFVLSNEELS

-401 DNNAIFTEIGI
+401 ENNVIFTDIGI

-423 FSFANNLISSKDNPI
+423 FSFVNNLISSKENPI
-438 STEDAFC
+438 STEDAYR

-475 LLQYSVRINENEYV
+475 LLQYSIRINENEYV
-489 TKSKVSFDIDNT
+489 TKSKVSFDVDKT
-501 DKVLSRII
+501 DEVLSRII

-572 SDFDTMVAQAV
+572 SDFDTMVAHAV

-588 TLNKDEIVNFMYDKG
+588 TLNKDEIVNFMYNKG

>member
-1 MESNSINIGWNK
+1 MGSNSINIGWNK

-23 IQVKEGKLLRKDAIA
+23 IQVKEGKLLRKDAVA
-38 DVSKRLRDRMKKIGM
+38 QVSKRLRERMLKIGT
-53 TISDTYRNEN
+53 TISETYRNEN
-63 GISLQ
+63 GISMQ
-68 MSAIGNAMGIE
+68 MSAIGYAMGNE
-79 SNGISHISNIFRE
+79 ANGISHVSNIFRE
-92 IINLYQEDP
+92 IVKMYNEEND
-101 AKFNQLLSIA
+101 KFHQLLSIA
-111 NEIYPLIPCVT
+111 NAMYPKVLDVAHT
-122 SSVKLLKNDEIHY
+122 VKPTQKVEPYFPKLQEELKVSMVANA
-135 NIQQE
+135 
-140 LFDTIEE
+140 
-147 EPEVKYTNSKIKHIL
+147 PARYTNNKIKHIL
-162 ETRFLNG
+162 ETRFANG

-178 KKFLRYY
+178 KKLLRYY
-185 HEEYGYELN
+185 LEEYGYELN
-194 INVEDI
+194 MDMEDI
-200 DAVVKS
+200 DEDVKS
-206 CGIVHESRVYLPSLM
+206 CGIVHEKRVYLPSLM
-221 LQEEVKQEL
+221 LEEDVKQEL
-230 VKYIDECFNDG
+230 IKNIESSFNDG

-247 SILFEKFH
+247 SVLFEDFH
-255 NYFLDSQIYDDT
+255 DSFLDNQIYDEK
-267 MLRDY
+267 MLKE
-272 LYYIYLYHIGKN
+272 YLYHIGGS

-289 STYFSNKNDA
+289 PTYFSNKHNA
-299 EEDILANVVEYVKEK
+299 EENILADVIGYVKEQ
-314 GIIVSEDEV
+314 GVAVSEDEV

-338 FNERRNGLISCGKQQ
+338 FNERRTNLISCGRQT

-358 NFVISNEELS
+358 NFVLSNEELS

-412 RKVIAIKLEDK
+412 KKVIAVKLEDK
-423 FSFANNLISSKDNPI
+423 FSFVNNLISSKENPI
-438 STEDAFC
+438 STEDAYR

-475 LLQYSVRINENEYV
+475 LLQYSIRINENEYV
-489 TKSKVSFDIDNT
+489 TKSKVSFDVDKT
-501 DKVLSRII
+501 DEVLSRII

-572 SDFDTMVAQAV
+572 SDFDTMVAHAV

-588 TLNKDEIVNFMYDKG
+588 TLNKDEIVNFMYNKG

>member
-1 MESNSINIGWNK
+1 MGSNSINIGWNK

-23 IQVKEGKLLRKDAIA
+23 VQVKEGKLLRKDAVA
-38 DVSKRLRDRMKKIGM
+38 QVSKRLRERMLKIGT
-53 TISDTYRNEN
+53 TISETYRNEN

-68 MSAIGNAMGIE
+68 MSAIGYAMGNE
-79 SNGISHISNIFRE
+79 ANGINHVSNIFRE
-92 IINLYQEDP
+92 IVKMYNEEND
-101 AKFNQLLSIA
+101 KFHQLLTIA
-111 NEIYPLIPCVT
+111 NAMYPKALDVAHT
-122 SSVKLLKNDEIHY
+122 VKPTQKVEPYFPKLQEELKVSMVANA
-135 NIQQE
+135 
-140 LFDTIEE
+140 
-147 EPEVKYTNSKIKHIL
+147 PARYTNNKIKHIL
-162 ETRFLNG
+162 ETRFANG

-178 KKFLRYY
+178 KKLLRYY
-185 HEEYGYELN
+185 LEEYGYELN
-194 INVEDI
+194 MDMEDI
-200 DAVVKS
+200 DEDVKS
-206 CGIVHESRVYLPSLM
+206 CGIVHEKRVYLPSLM
-221 LQEEVKQEL
+221 LEEDVKQEL
-230 VKYIDECFNDG
+230 IKNIESSFNDG

-247 SILFEKFH
+247 SVLFEDFH
-255 NYFLDSQIYDDT
+255 DSFLDNQIYDEK
-267 MLRDY
+267 MLKE
-272 LYYIYLYHIGKN
+272 YLYHIGGS

-289 STYFSNKNDA
+289 PTYFSNKHNA
-299 EEDILANVVEYVKEK
+299 EENILADVIGYVKEQ
-314 GIIVSEDEV
+314 GVAVSEDEV

-338 FNERRNGLISCGKQQ
+338 FNERRTNLISCGRQT

-401 DNNAIFTEIGI
+401 ENNVIFTEIGI

-423 FSFANNLISSKDNPI
+423 FSFVNNLISSKENPI
-438 STEDAFC
+438 STEDAYR

-475 LLQYSVRINENEYV
+475 LLQYSIRINENEYV
-489 TKSKVSFDIDNT
+489 TKSKVSFDVDKT
-501 DKVLSRII
+501 DEVLSRII

-572 SDFDTMVAQAV
+572 SDFDTMVAHAV

-588 TLNKDEIVNFMYDKG
+588 TINKDEIVSFMYDKG

>member
-1 MESNSINIGWNK
+1 MGSNSINIGWNK

-23 IQVKEGKLLRKDAIA
+23 IHVKEGKLLRKDAVA
-38 DVSKRLRDRMKKIGM
+38 QVSKRLRERMLKIGT
-53 TISDTYRNEN
+53 TISETYRNEN
-63 GISLQ
+63 GISMQ
-68 MSAIGNAMGIE
+68 MSAIGYAMGNE
-79 SNGISHISNIFRE
+79 EKGISHVSNIFRE
-92 IINLYQEDP
+92 IVKMYNEEND
-101 AKFNQLLSIA
+101 KFHQLLTIA
-111 NEIYPLIPCVT
+111 NAMYPKVLDVAHT
-122 SSVKLLKNDEIHY
+122 VKPTQKVEPYFPKLQEELKVSMVANA
-135 NIQQE
+135 
-140 LFDTIEE
+140 
-147 EPEVKYTNSKIKHIL
+147 PARYTNNKIKHIL
-162 ETRFLNG
+162 ETRFANG

-178 KKFLRYY
+178 KKLLRYY
-185 HEEYGYELN
+185 LEEYGYELN
-194 INVEDI
+194 MDMEDI
-200 DAVVKS
+200 GEDVKS
-206 CGIVHESRVYLPSLM
+206 CGIVHEKRVYLPSLM
-221 LQEEVKQEL
+221 LEEDVKQEL
-230 VKYIDECFNDG
+230 IKNIESSFNYG

-247 SILFEKFH
+247 SVLFEDFH
-255 NYFLDSQIYDDT
+255 DSFLDNQIYDEK
-267 MLRDY
+267 MLKE
-272 LYYIYLYHIGKN
+272 YLYHIGGS

-289 STYFSNKNDA
+289 PTYFSNKHNA
-299 EEDILANVVEYVKEK
+299 EENILADVIGYVKEQ
-314 GIIVSEDEV
+314 GVAVSEDEV

-338 FNERRNGLISCGKQQ
+338 FNERRTNLISCGRQT

-358 NFVISNEELS
+358 NFVLSNEELS

-412 RKVIAIKLEDK
+412 KKVIAVKLEDK
-423 FSFANNLISSKDNPI
+423 FSFVNNLISSKENPI
-438 STEDAFC
+438 STEDAYR

-475 LLQYSVRINENEYV
+475 LLQYSIRINENEYV
-489 TKSKVSFDIDNT
+489 TKSKVSFDVDKT
-501 DKVLSRII
+501 DEVLSRII

-572 SDFDTMVAQAV
+572 SDFDTMVAHAV

-588 TLNKDEIVNFMYDKG
+588 TLNKDEIVNFMYNKG

>member
-1 MESNSINIGWNK
+1 MGSNSINIGWNK

-23 IQVKEGKLLRKDAIA
+23 IHVKEGKLLRKDAVA
-38 DVSKRLRDRMKKIGM
+38 QVSKRLRERMLRIGT
-53 TISDTYRNEN
+53 TISETYRNEN
-63 GISLQ
+63 GISMQ
-68 MSAIGNAMGIE
+68 MSAIGYAMGNE
-79 SNGISHISNIFRE
+79 ANGINHVSNIFRE
-92 IINLYQEDP
+92 IVKMYNEEND
-101 AKFNQLLSIA
+101 KFHQLLTIA
-111 NEIYPLIPCVT
+111 NAMYPKVLDVAHT
-122 SSVKLLKNDEIHY
+122 VKPTQKVEPYFPKLQEELKVSMVANA
-135 NIQQE
+135 
-140 LFDTIEE
+140 
-147 EPEVKYTNSKIKHIL
+147 PARYTNNKIKHIL
-162 ETRFLNG
+162 ETRFANG

-178 KKFLRYY
+178 KKLLRYY
-185 HEEYGYELN
+185 LEEYGYELN
-194 INVEDI
+194 MDMEDI
-200 DAVVKS
+200 DEDVKS
-206 CGIVHESRVYLPSLM
+206 CGIVHEKRVYLPSLM
-221 LQEEVKQEL
+221 LEEDVKQEL
-230 VKYIDECFNDG
+230 IKNIESSFNDG

-247 SILFEKFH
+247 SVLFEDFH
-255 NYFLDSQIYDDT
+255 DSFLDNQIYDEK
-267 MLRDY
+267 MLKE
-272 LYYIYLYHIGKN
+272 YLYHIGGS

-289 STYFSNKNDA
+289 PTYFSNKHNA
-299 EEDILANVVEYVKEK
+299 EENILADVIGYVKEQ
-314 GIIVSEDEV
+314 GVAVSEDEV

-338 FNERRNGLISCGKQQ
+338 FNERRTNLISCGRQT

-358 NFVISNEELS
+358 NFVLSNEELS

-412 RKVIAIKLEDK
+412 KKVIAVKLEDK
-423 FSFANNLISSKDNPI
+423 FSFVNNLISSKENPI
-438 STEDAFC
+438 STEDAYR

-475 LLQYSVRINENEYV
+475 LLQYSIRINENEYV
-489 TKSKVSFDIDNT
+489 TKSKVSFDVDKT
-501 DKVLSRII
+501 DEVLSRII

-572 SDFDTMVAQAV
+572 SDFDTMVAHAV

-588 TLNKDEIVNFMYDKG
+588 TLNKDEIVNFMYNKG